1 MISRILTLIIILFG
15 MVFTALAHDQN
26 YELEGDYLYKFT
38 TLRAE
43 TGSFEDVLN
52 WISEIKATDYFE
64 KSGVHRPFIM
74 RHSQGD
80 KWDLMMVLP
89 MESWE
94 TYYAAETS
102 KKRKGAEADFVK
114 KFKTGFDKIAFEED
128 HFAYGP
134 DLASFTTAYNEN
146 GPYHIEMFHAAAGR
160 TAELYKQRQMEN
172 EYLSATGQTANMIFR
187 RAGGSDVD
195 VFTIGFH
202 KDFKSFASDAPATP
216 EEKEQAAKDGLLTVT
231 LQRAQPQLQILMMDQ
246 NLERTQ
252 IIPAEMGIL
261 VLNRLRTQMTEL
273 MMSLHVK

>member
-1 MISRILTLIIILFG
+1 MWLRSLLTLALFIG
-15 MVFTALAHDQN
+15 ASFSALAHDQN

-52 WISEIKATDYFE
+52 WISDIKASDYFE
-64 KSGVHRPFIM
+64 KSGVHSPFVM

-94 TYYAAETS
+94 VYYAADTS
-102 KKRKGAEADFVK
+102 KKRKGAEADFIK
-114 KFKTGFDKIAFEED
+114 KFKGGFDKIAFEED
-128 HFAYGP
+128 VFAYGP
-134 DLASFTTAYNEN
+134 DLKSFTTAYNDN
-146 GPYHIEMFHAAAGR
+146 GLYHIEMFHAAAGK

-172 EYLSATGQTANMIFR
+172 EYLSATGQVANMIFR

-202 KDFKSFASDAPATP
+202 KDFKSFAADAPASP
-216 EEKEQAAKDGLLTVT
+216 EQKEQAAKDAGFKDRADLSFYQRSLLNSHHDTFATKV
-231 LQRAQPQLQILMMDQ
+231 D
-246 NLERTQ
+246 
-252 IIPAEMGIL
+252 
-261 VLNRLRTQMTEL
+261 
-273 MMSLHVK
+273 